1 MFSHVFLG
9 VESIARAKSFYDATL
24 AALGQN
30 EGVVDPKGRCIYL
43 SENGVLGLT
52 RPINGDPAS
61 VGNGMTVGFVAKSP
75 EEVDEWHRIGL
86 ENGGTSIEDAPGVRD
101 SGVRRLYMAYLR
113 DPDGN
118 KVCAT
123 HFMP

>member
-1 MFSHVFLG
+1 
-9 VESIARAKSFYDATL
+9 
-24 AALGQN
+24 
-30 EGVVDPKGRCIYL
+30 
-43 SENGVLGLT
+43 
-52 RPINGDPAS
+52 
-61 VGNGMTVGFVAKSP
+61 
-75 EEVDEWHRIGL
+75 
-86 ENGGTSIEDAPGVRD
+86 PGVRD